1 MVKQIKKLVHNERGQ
16 ALSEFAVV
24 MPVLI
29 MFIVGGLLLGTV
41 AYNQMIVVAAAN
53 QGARTGAAVIAEEG
67 SSTFDAADRARQ
79 TAENTLSFAAGGNC
93 GNVNPARSGD
103 DFVVEVHCDYNVPL
117 SFLSN
122 GGSFQLTHESEYRI
136 FD

>member
-1 MVKQIKKLVHNERGQ
+1 M
-16 ALSEFAVV
+16 SELAVV

-53 QGARTGAAVIAEEG
+53 QGARTGAAVIAEED
-67 SSTFDAADRARQ
+67 SSTLEAVTQAQQ
-79 TAENTLSFAAGGNC
+79 TAESTLSFAAGGAC
-93 GNVNPARSGD
+93 GNVSPVRSGD
-103 DFVVEVHCDYNVPL
+103 DFVVEVHCNYNVPL

-136 FD
+136 FE